1 MAGSPKNPNVE
12 RVSGMPFDKDSVS
25 PMPQFAPRRRDE
37 GASDDHDAANT
48 PQPAHAAPP
57 PDREEYPGPQTTTSG
72 ERVEPGRRSSSE
84 GKETPSA
91 EEPWPPRRP

>member
-1 MAGSPKNPNVE
+1 MAGAPKNPNVE
-12 RVSGMPFDKDSVS
+12 RVSDIPFDKDSVS

-37 GASDDHDAANT
+37 GAGDDLDAADT

-72 ERVEPGRRSSSE
+72 ERVEPGRRSSSD
-84 GKETPSA
+84 GGAKPSG
-91 EEPWPPRRP
+91 EEP